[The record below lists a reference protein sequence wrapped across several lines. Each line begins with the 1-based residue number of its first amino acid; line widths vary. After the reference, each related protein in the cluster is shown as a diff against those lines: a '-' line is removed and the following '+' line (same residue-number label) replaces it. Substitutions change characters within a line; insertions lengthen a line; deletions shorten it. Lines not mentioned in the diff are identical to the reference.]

1 MHNLSLWNAHGPEFA
16 SNHEGSGAEA
26 NRGIGF
32 PRIYDLLV
40 LLLTRGRE
48 RAYRAD
54 VLDLAGVAPG
64 DHMLDVGS
72 GTGTQAI
79 AAWRRA
85 QPGGSVVG
93 VDISDEMLAAAR
105 RKARRASLDIPFH
118 RADAAQLPFESE
130 RFDIVAITMALHM
143 VPESRRLLCLAE
155 AARVLKRGGRLLL
168 IDYAGDPDRRKHA
181 SAKHGLHRLFDL
193 HALREPL
200 SMAGFEEIDGGPLDW
215 LSLHF
220 LRGRK
225 R

>member
-1 MHNLSLWNAHGPEFA
+1 MHNLSLWNAHGPEIGPNEA
-16 SNHEGSGAEA
+16 GSGAEA

-32 PRIYDLLV
+32 PRIYDLLL

-54 VLDLAGVAPG
+54 VLDLAGVASG
-64 DHMLDVGS
+64 HHVLDIGC

-79 AAWRRA
+79 ATWRRA

-93 VDISDEMLAAAR
+93 VDISDKMLAAAR
-105 RKARRASLDIPFH
+105 RKARRAGLEIPFH
-118 RADAAQLPFESE
+118 QADAAQLPFDNE
-130 RFDIVAITMALHM
+130 RFDIAAITMALHM
-143 VPESRRLLCLAE
+143 VPQSRRLLCLAE
-155 AARVLKRGGRLLL
+155 AARVLRCGGRLLL
-168 IDYAGDPDRRKHA
+168 IDYAGDPDRRKHL

-193 HALREPL
+193 QALREPL
-200 SMAGFEEIDGGPLDW
+200 SAAGFEEIDGGPLDW